1 MGVGWLC
8 VHCLSVC
15 CLRVDCVGICCTHLL
30 IFFWQVVTCHVGM
43 HGSCKGGGDTG
54 KNLKLYICTGQGCE
68 KEDGGGEESW
78 GVQIWA
84 MLMVKGGRS
93 YHHIVNKVKGIE
105 IRLFGTASHPFNVNS
120 SPAMPMKSVE
130 I

>member
-1 MGVGWLC
+1 
-8 VHCLSVC
+8 
-15 CLRVDCVGICCTHLL
+15 
-30 IFFWQVVTCHVGM
+30 M

-54 KNLKLYICTGQGCE
+54 KNLTLYTCTGQGCE
-68 KEDGGGEESW
+68 KEDGGEEESW

-105 IRLFGTASHPFNVNS
+105 IRLFGTASRPFNVNS
-120 SPAMPMKSVE
+120 SPAMDMKSVE